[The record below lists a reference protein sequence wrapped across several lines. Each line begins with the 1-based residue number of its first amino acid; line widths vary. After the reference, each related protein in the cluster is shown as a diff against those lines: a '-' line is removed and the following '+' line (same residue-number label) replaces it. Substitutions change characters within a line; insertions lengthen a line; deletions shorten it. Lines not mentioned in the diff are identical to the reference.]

1 MLGYDRQGHSLAEPV
16 DGALK
21 SGSEKGVTRP
31 WTNPA
36 HSPGPSS
43 PDRLLP
49 YPNRLLLSPDHLL
62 LKTRTHFSP
71 SHRRFTMHKLTLDS
85 DETYSPTYAG
95 RCFSHDIP
103 KYRLPAQGMSA
114 DGAYQLVHDELNLD
128 GNPALNLA
136 SFVTSWMEPQA
147 DRLAAET
154 LDKNLIDQDEY
165 PQTEVV
171 HQRVVSMIGRLF
183 HAPAHEQPTGTATIG
198 SSEAIM
204 LAMLAHKRSWQR
216 RRAKEGMPADK
227 PNMVMGA
234 DVHTCWEKFAN
245 YFEVEARVVPMEDGR
260 YTIGAAEVE
269 PLLDERTIAV
279 AGLLGTTFTGQMDDL
294 RSINDLLARVETE
307 RGWHIPLHID
317 AASGGFVI
325 PFSKPELEWDFRL
338 SQVRSIN
345 VSNHKF
351 GLVYPGMG
359 TVVFRDRSDLP
370 EELVFH
376 INYLGGDM
384 PNYSLN
390 FSRPSSSVVLQ
401 YFAFLRLGHSG
412 YEEIVANV
420 LANAGSLADTEETD
434 LVKLSHLLR
443 ERGWIVPA
451 YTLPPNA
458 EHVSVLRMV
467 VKENFSRDMVD
478 MLAHDVHVAMQ
489 TLRALAAGT
498 NAHPRR
504 PGHRPVY

>member
-1 MLGYDRQGHSLAEPV
+1 
-16 DGALK
+16 
-21 SGSEKGVTRP
+21 
-31 WTNPA
+31 
-36 HSPGPSS
+36 
-43 PDRLLP
+43 
-49 YPNRLLLSPDHLL
+49 
-62 LKTRTHFSP
+62 
-71 SHRRFTMHKLTLDS
+71 MHKLNVDS
-85 DETYSPTYAG
+85 EDLVSPTYAG
-95 RCFSHDIP
+95 RSFSHDIP
-103 KYRLPAQGMSA
+103 KYRLPAEGMA
-114 DGAYQLVHDELNLD
+114 AEGAYQLVHDELNLD

-147 DRLAAET
+147 DRLASET
-154 LDKNLIDQDEY
+154 LAKNLIDQDEY

-171 HQRVVSMIGRLF
+171 HRRVVSMIGRLF
-183 HAPAHEQPTGTATIG
+183 HAPVHQQPTGTATIG

-204 LAMLAHKRSWQR
+204 LAMLAHKRSWQLR
-216 RRAKEGMPADK
+216 RQAAGLPTDR

-234 DVHTCWEKFAN
+234 DVHTCWEKFAR

-294 RSINDLLARVETE
+294 ASIDALLTRVKEE
-307 RGWHIPLHID
+307 RGMHIPLHID

-325 PFSKPELEWDFRL
+325 PFSNPDLEWDFRL
-338 SQVRSIN
+338 PSVRSIN

-359 TVVFRDRSDLP
+359 TVVFRDASDLP
-370 EELVFH
+370 QELVFH

-401 YFAFLRLGHSG
+401 YFAFLRLGRAG
-412 YEEIVANV
+412 YEEIVNSCLSNSRA
-420 LANAGSLADTEETD
+420 LAEKLGTIAGLQTIADGSDFPIVAVRAVDPEATD
-434 LVKLSHLLR
+434 LVQLTHLLR

-458 EHVSVLRMV
+458 EHVTVMRMV
-467 VKENFSRDMVD
+467 IKENFSRDMVD
-478 MLAHDVHVAMQ
+478 MLAHDVGVAMH
-489 TLRALAAGT
+489 TLTHGGHV
-498 NAHPRR
+498 HP
-504 PGHRPVY
+504 HRPRHRLHC

>member
-1 MLGYDRQGHSLAEPV
+1 V
-16 DGALK
+16 
-21 SGSEKGVTRP
+21 
-31 WTNPA
+31 
-36 HSPGPSS
+36 
-43 PDRLLP
+43 
-49 YPNRLLLSPDHLL
+49 
-62 LKTRTHFSP
+62 
-71 SHRRFTMHKLTLDS
+71 HKLKLDS
-85 DETYSPTYAG
+85 DEVHTPTYAG
-95 RCFSHDIP
+95 RSFAHDVP
-103 KYRLPAQGMSA
+103 KYRLPKEGMSA
-114 DGAYQLVHDELNLD
+114 DAAYQLVHDELNLD

-147 DRLAAET
+147 DKLATET
-154 LDKNLIDQDEY
+154 LNKNLIDQDEY

-171 HQRVVSMIGRLF
+171 HERVVSMIGRLF
-183 HAPAHEQPTGTATIG
+183 NAPAGEHPTGTATIG

-216 RRAKEGMPADK
+216 RREADGEPADR

-234 DVHTCWEKFAN
+234 DVHTCWEKFAR
-245 YFEVEARVVPMEDGR
+245 YFEVEARVSPMEDGR
-260 YTIGAAEVE
+260 YTIAAAQVE

-294 RSINDLLARVETE
+294 DSINELLARVESE
-307 RGWHIPLHID
+307 RGWRIPLHID
-317 AASGGFVI
+317 AASGGFIV
-325 PFSKPELEWDFRL
+325 PFSQPDLEWDFRL

-390 FSRPSSSVVLQ
+390 FSRPSNSVVLQ
-401 YFAFLRLGHSG
+401 YFNFLRLGHAG
-412 YEEIVANV
+412 YKEIVASV
-420 LANAGSLADTEETD
+420 LSNAQALAAKLGKIEGLELLNDGSTFPIVALRASDPGDPLD
-434 LVKLSHLLR
+434 LNELSHRLR

-458 EHVSVLRMV
+458 EHVTVLRMV
-467 VKENFSRDMVD
+467 VKESFSRDMVD
-478 MLAHDVHVAMQ
+478 MLAHDVHEAVHS
-489 TLRALAAGT
+489 LKAGPGART
-498 NAHPRR
+498 HKARTR
-504 PGHRPVY
+504 PHC

>member
-1 MLGYDRQGHSLAEPV
+1 MH
-16 DGALK
+16 
-21 SGSEKGVTRP
+21 
-31 WTNPA
+31 
-36 HSPGPSS
+36 
-43 PDRLLP
+43 RL
-49 YPNRLLLSPDHLL
+49 N
-62 LKTRTHFSP
+62 
-71 SHRRFTMHKLTLDS
+71 LDS
-85 DETYSPTYAG
+85 DESVAPTYAG
-95 RCFSHDIP
+95 RSFSHDIP
-103 KYRLPAQGMSA
+103 KYSLPTEGVAA
-114 DGAYQLVHDELNLD
+114 EAAYQLVHDELNLD

-154 LDKNLIDQDEY
+154 LAKNLIDQDEY
-165 PQTEVV
+165 PQTEEV
-171 HQRVVSMIGRLF
+171 HRRVVSIIGRLF
-183 HAPAHEQPTGTATIG
+183 HAPSHRQPTGTATIG

-216 RRAKEGMPADK
+216 RREAAGLPSDR

-234 DVHTCWEKFAN
+234 DVHTCWEKFAR
-245 YFEVEARVVPMEDGR
+245 YFEVEARVVPMQEGR
-260 YTIGAAEVE
+260 YTIGAEQVE

-294 RSINDLLARVETE
+294 ASLDRLLRSLAEERDLR
-307 RGWHIPLHID
+307 IPLHVD
-317 AASGGFVI
+317 AASGGFIV
-325 PFSKPELEWDFRL
+325 PFARPHEEWDFRL
-338 SQVRSIN
+338 ESVRSIN

-359 TVVFRDRSDLP
+359 TVVFRDASDLP

-390 FSRPSSSVVLQ
+390 FSRPSSSVILQ
-401 YFAFLRLGHSG
+401 YFAFLRLGRAG
-412 YEEIVANV
+412 YEAIVDTV
-420 LANAGSLADTEETD
+420 LANSRALADKLSAIDGLELLNDGSAFPIVALRASDPRETD
-434 LVKLSHLLR
+434 LLAVSHLLR

-458 EHVSVLRMV
+458 EHITVLRMV

-478 MLAHDVHVAMQ
+478 MLAHDIGAAM
-489 TLRALAAGT
+489 RLAAKGT
-498 NAHPRR
+498 TAPRARRR
-504 PGHRPVY
+504 PHC